1 MEMNRE
7 TLEKMQQM
15 RLQGMY
21 YAFKTSLET
30 LRMESMTID
39 QFVSWLVSSEWDG
52 ATGRWNAP
60 SSQPASVTRRTW
72 RK

>member
-1 MEMNRE
+1 MNRE

-30 LRMESMTID
+30 LRMESMT
-39 QFVSWLVSSEWDG
+39 F
-52 ATGRWNAP
+52 P
-60 SSQPASVTRRTW
+60 SVRFQDSF
-72 RK
+72 

>member
-30 LRMESMTID
+30 LRMESMT
-39 QFVSWLVSSEWDG
+39 G

>member
-1 MEMNRE
+1 MEMNKE

-30 LRMESMTID
+30 LRMEND
-39 QFVSWLVSSEWDG
+39 YRPVRLVAG
-52 ATGRWNAP
+52 K
-60 SSQPASVTRRTW
+60 Q
-72 RK
+72 